1 MKRDLS
7 ILSEYVRI
15 STPDKDRLAEL
26 VVRAK
31 GPELSMSQF
40 AKKCEVNPSTLS
52 RIVNKKTTGK
62 NSDALIFNIAENA
75 DPNSG
80 VTFEMLMSA
89 HGMKKRNL
97 NGKVDTEEYRA
108 FEKNAADLVLSEIM
122 KRGYKVQVPM
132 TPQVYNALN
141 YHYRPDWEIATDAV
155 TSDNTMGQWLF
166 EFWTMLGTEQQ
177 AIRKQTIKLR
187 QKLLMVLGLYYMDE
201 VKADKLSFSIRR
213 NELKLFF
220 DESGYSGCIMPNKNG
235 QLFND
240 GQRHFVLGSVFVADK
255 EDEIE
260 ILNKYRQFKNRFGF
274 TGEIKGSELMTQR
287 NNEALKYFITN
298 VLDDKHFFICNYDK
312 IFYLSTLISVYI
324 FGVHFQQQ
332 ETLTFYMMAS
342 ALAGEKEELFLHY
355 CSAVCEN
362 TDNSKIEFLEYLIS
376 FPYEKL
382 DRNDYNLYIAFA
394 KLMLENKDYGE
405 FPLTYEAYSCKNT
418 VNFVNMTA
426 LGELLLSLKH
436 LHGVDMSKTEI
447 YHDNLMGY
455 EEEYNQSFE
464 DNKIHINFVDSKEN
478 ELVQLADNISSIYRK
493 CFEKS
498 FEAFRCNKQWT
509 DNIWFTE
516 NYSRIINTI
525 GMEHIK
531 MDTQISDYVL
541 PFVIRDIFGNEYGQ
555 FEQNKEK
562 FWGLFYFY
570 KERIMEDIDA
580 IKVDLPL

>member
-1 MKRDLS
+1 
-7 ILSEYVRI
+7 
-15 STPDKDRLAEL
+15 
-26 VVRAK
+26 
-31 GPELSMSQF
+31 
-40 AKKCEVNPSTLS
+40 
-52 RIVNKKTTGK
+52 
-62 NSDALIFNIAENA
+62 
-75 DPNSG
+75 
-80 VTFEMLMSA
+80 
-89 HGMKKRNL
+89 
-97 NGKVDTEEYRA
+97 
-108 FEKNAADLVLSEIM
+108 
-122 KRGYKVQVPM
+122 
-132 TPQVYNALN
+132 
-141 YHYRPDWEIATDAV
+141 
-155 TSDNTMGQWLF
+155 
-166 EFWTMLGTEQQ
+166 
-177 AIRKQTIKLR
+177 
-187 QKLLMVLGLYYMDE
+187 
-201 VKADKLSFSIRR
+201 
-213 NELKLFF
+213 
-220 DESGYSGCIMPNKNG
+220 MP
-235 QLFND
+235 
-240 GQRHFVLGSVFVADK
+240 
-255 EDEIE
+255 
-260 ILNKYRQFKNRFGF
+260 
-274 TGEIKGSELMTQR
+274 
-287 NNEALKYFITN
+287 
-298 VLDDKHFFICNYDK
+298 
-312 IFYLSTLISVYI
+312 
-324 FGVHFQQQ
+324 FQQQ

-362 TDNSKIEFLEYLIS
+362 TDNSKKEFLEYLIS

-426 LGELLLSLKH
+426 LGEMLLSLKH

-555 FEQNKEK
+555 FEKHKEK

-570 KERIMEDIDA
+570 KEKIMEDIDRMN
-580 IKVDLPL
+580 VELPL

>member
-1 MKRDLS
+1 
-7 ILSEYVRI
+7 
-15 STPDKDRLAEL
+15 
-26 VVRAK
+26 
-31 GPELSMSQF
+31 
-40 AKKCEVNPSTLS
+40 
-52 RIVNKKTTGK
+52 
-62 NSDALIFNIAENA
+62 
-75 DPNSG
+75 
-80 VTFEMLMSA
+80 
-89 HGMKKRNL
+89 
-97 NGKVDTEEYRA
+97 
-108 FEKNAADLVLSEIM
+108 
-122 KRGYKVQVPM
+122 
-132 TPQVYNALN
+132 
-141 YHYRPDWEIATDAV
+141 
-155 TSDNTMGQWLF
+155 
-166 EFWTMLGTEQQ
+166 
-177 AIRKQTIKLR
+177 
-187 QKLLMVLGLYYMDE
+187 
-201 VKADKLSFSIRR
+201 
-213 NELKLFF
+213 
-220 DESGYSGCIMPNKNG
+220 MPNKNG

-260 ILNKYRQFKNRFGF
+260 ILNKYRQFKNRFEF

-312 IFYLSTLISVYI
+312 IFYLATLISVYI
-324 FGVHFQQQ
+324 FGVPFQQQ

-342 ALAGEKEELFLHY
+342 ALAGEKEELFLYY

-362 TDNSKIEFLEYLIS
+362 TDNSKKEFLEYLIS

-418 VNFVNMTA
+418 V
-426 LGELLLSLKH
+426 
-436 LHGVDMSKTEI
+436 
-447 YHDNLMGY
+447 
-455 EEEYNQSFE
+455 
-464 DNKIHINFVDSKEN
+464 NFVDSKEN

-555 FEQNKEK
+555 FEKNKEK

-570 KERIMEDIDA
+570 KEKIMEDIDA
-580 IKVDLPL
+580 MKVDLPL

>member
-1 MKRDLS
+1 
-7 ILSEYVRI
+7 
-15 STPDKDRLAEL
+15 
-26 VVRAK
+26 
-31 GPELSMSQF
+31 
-40 AKKCEVNPSTLS
+40 
-52 RIVNKKTTGK
+52 
-62 NSDALIFNIAENA
+62 
-75 DPNSG
+75 
-80 VTFEMLMSA
+80 
-89 HGMKKRNL
+89 
-97 NGKVDTEEYRA
+97 
-108 FEKNAADLVLSEIM
+108 
-122 KRGYKVQVPM
+122 
-132 TPQVYNALN
+132 
-141 YHYRPDWEIATDAV
+141 
-155 TSDNTMGQWLF
+155 
-166 EFWTMLGTEQQ
+166 
-177 AIRKQTIKLR
+177 
-187 QKLLMVLGLYYMDE
+187 
-201 VKADKLSFSIRR
+201 
-213 NELKLFF
+213 
-220 DESGYSGCIMPNKNG
+220 MP
-235 QLFND
+235 
-240 GQRHFVLGSVFVADK
+240 
-255 EDEIE
+255 
-260 ILNKYRQFKNRFGF
+260 
-274 TGEIKGSELMTQR
+274 
-287 NNEALKYFITN
+287 
-298 VLDDKHFFICNYDK
+298 
-312 IFYLSTLISVYI
+312 
-324 FGVHFQQQ
+324 FQQQ

-362 TDNSKIEFLEYLIS
+362 TDNSKKEFLEYLIS

-426 LGELLLSLKH
+426 LGETLLSLKH
-436 LHGVDMSKTEI
+436 LHGVDMGKTEI

-509 DNIWFTE
+509 ENLWFTE

-555 FEQNKEK
+555 FEKNKEK

-570 KERIMEDIDA
+570 KEKIMEDIDA
-580 IKVDLPL
+580 MKVDLPL